1 MLEGIRHLSEHT
13 AYLAVVTGQ
22 VDGDIDSY
30 SEETRTYQK
39 ILGETQSEDRKC
51 GRSDHGG
58 GVRDPRTVESMKSR
72 VWNSFKIACSMY
84 SKIPVPPA
92 DWTKENKAYVMCFFP
107 WVGGCDRGADL
118 CRVFPERVDASG
130 RLWISGFLFTAL
142 LVLIPV
148 WVTGG
153 IHLDGYLDT
162 QDALHSYQSRER
174 KLEILKD
181 PHTGAFAVI
190 AGICYFVLDLGIY
203 SGLTAESVRVI
214 AAGFVL
220 SRALSGLSVVCFP
233 QARKKGMAADFSDGA
248 KKKGSRLVLIL
259 YVILAAGVMIFAGGV
274 PGVAAVLAAG
284 GVFLYYARMTRRI
297 FGGMTGDLAG
307 YFLQL
312 CEIWMAAAAVI
323 ADILWKGAGW

>member
-1 MLEGIRHLSEHT
+1 
-13 AYLAVVTGQ
+13 
-22 VDGDIDSY
+22 
-30 SEETRTYQK
+30 
-39 ILGETQSEDRKC
+39 
-51 GRSDHGG
+51 
-58 GVRDPRTVESMKSR
+58 MKER
-72 VWNSFKIACSMY
+72 LWNSLKIACSMY
-84 SKIPVPPA
+84 SKLPVPQA

-107 WVGGCDRGADL
+107 WVGAVIGAL
-118 CRVFPERVDASG
+118 MYGVYHLKLLTERAGYGFPE
-130 RLWISGFLFTAL
+130 FFFTVL

-190 AGICYFVLDLGIY
+190 AGICYFVLELGIY
-203 SGLTAESVRVI
+203 SGLTAESVKII

-220 SRALSGLSVVCFP
+220 SRAFSGLSVVCFP

-248 KKKGSRLVLIL
+248 SKKGCRRVLTG
-259 YVILAAGVMIFAGGV
+259 YVILSMAVMVLAGGV
-274 PGVAAVLAAG
+274 PGIAAG
-284 GVFLYYARMTRRI
+284 AAAIGVLIYYRWMTERI

-323 ADILWKGAGW
+323 TDLLWKGAGW

>member
-1 MLEGIRHLSEHT
+1 
-13 AYLAVVTGQ
+13 
-22 VDGDIDSY
+22 
-30 SEETRTYQK
+30 
-39 ILGETQSEDRKC
+39 
-51 GRSDHGG
+51 
-58 GVRDPRTVESMKSR
+58 MKSR

-107 WVGGCDRGADL
+107 WVGAVIGAL
-118 CRVFPERVDASG
+118 TLGVYSLKEWMHQAGFGFPD
-130 RLWISGFLFTAL
+130 FFFTAL

-248 KKKGSRLVLIL
+248 KKKGSRLVLVL
-259 YVILAAGVMIFAGGV
+259 YVIMAAGVMIFAGGV

-284 GVFLYYARMTRRI
+284 GVFLYYVRMTRRI

-312 CEIWMAAAAVI
+312 CEIWMAVAAVI

>member
-1 MLEGIRHLSEHT
+1 
-13 AYLAVVTGQ
+13 
-22 VDGDIDSY
+22 
-30 SEETRTYQK
+30 
-39 ILGETQSEDRKC
+39 
-51 GRSDHGG
+51 
-58 GVRDPRTVESMKSR
+58 MK
-72 VWNSFKIACSMY
+72 VIWNSFLTSFAMF
-84 SKIPVPPA
+84 SKIPVPRA
-92 DWTKENKAYVMCFFP
+92 DWTKENMKYMVCFFP
-107 WVGGCDRGADL
+107 GVGAVTG
-118 CRVFPERVDASG
+118 
-130 RLWISGFLFTAL
+130 L
-142 LVLIPV
+142 LVYGYGWLCEAAGFGSLMRAAGLVVIPV
-148 WVTGG
+148 LVSGG

-162 QDALHSYQSRER
+162 MDALSSYQPRER

-248 KKKGSRLVLIL
+248 KKKGSRLVLVL

-274 PGVAAVLAAG
+274 PGVSAVLAAG